1 MKRPPLA
8 AAALL
13 LALVAALVATPA
25 HAATYR
31 YWSFWQR
38 DTAGGAWTYAQTG
51 PALSRP
57 ADGTVEGWRFGV
69 SPDAGSAARP
79 RGTARFAAI
88 CAGTPARAGSKRVAL
103 LLDFGTAAGAPPA
116 RTACARVPSG
126 ATSADALAAAAPPL
140 RYNSA
145 GLVCAIAGYPA
156 TGCGEQVTDD
166 AAAPAAPAPSSGP
179 SLGTYGAAAAVLAVA
194 AAAVWQARRRRNE
207 RP

>member
-1 MKRPPLA
+1 MRRPPLT

-13 LALVAALVATPA
+13 LALVAALLATPA

-38 DTAGGAWTYAQTG
+38 DAAAGTWAYAKTG

-57 ADGTVEGWRFGV
+57 GDGAVEGWRFGV
-69 SPDAGSAARP
+69 SPDADSAARP
-79 RGTARFAAI
+79 RGTARFAAV
-88 CAGTPARAGSKRVAL
+88 CDGTPARPGTKRIAL
-103 LLDFGTAAGAPPA
+103 LLDFGTAADAPA
-116 RTACARVPSG
+116 SRAACARVPVD
-126 ATSADALAAAAPPL
+126 ATSADALAAVAPPL

-156 TGCGEQVTDD
+156 TGCGEQVAD
-166 AAAPAAPAPSSGP
+166 AAAPPATSSPGP
-179 SLGTYGAAAAVLAVA
+179 ALGTYGAAAVVLLVA
-194 AAAVWQARRRRNE
+194 AAAAWQVRRRRSD